1 MNELISPKYIM
12 KLVKEVDDAIWKE
25 YVSYENVRLYIN
37 RWYKNNYEPN
47 GFNNNFWENFTI
59 IEKENNKIDLPK
71 TLHSMDNETILKIA
85 IDLGVNTPD
94 FIPTVPTFKNVLKS
108 DYKTA
113 YDTFNK
119 SIKLIE
125 TDPSTAI
132 GLANSALES
141 IIKEILK
148 DERFTSKVKGNFTT
162 NELARIIIK
171 ELIQTTENTP
181 KEAKT
186 ICNNFISICD
196 TIEKMRS
203 EKTNFHGKTEQDFII
218 DEPIYAYLV
227 INALTT
233 VGLFLNNF
241 YFNLYPKPV
250 IEKVFEIDDLPF

>member
-1 MNELISPKYIM
+1 M
-12 KLVKEVDDAIWKE
+12 KLVKEVDEAIWKE

-37 RWYKNNYEPN
+37 RWYKNNYEH
-47 GFNNNFWENFTI
+47 NNYNNDFWENFKI

-71 TLHSMDNETILKIA
+71 TLHSMDGETILKIA
-85 IDLGVNTPD
+85 IDLAVDTPD

-113 YDTFNK
+113 YATFNK

-148 DERFTSKVKGNFTT
+148 DDRFTSKVKGNFTT

-171 ELIQTTENTP
+171 ELFQTTENSP

-186 ICNNFISICD
+186 ICNNLISTCD

-203 EKTNFHGKTEQDFII
+203 EKTNFHGKTEEDFVIE
-218 DEPIYAYLV
+218 EPIYAYLV

-241 YFNLYPKPV
+241 YFNLYPKSQ
-250 IEKVFEIDDLPF
+250 IEQKIYVDDLPF